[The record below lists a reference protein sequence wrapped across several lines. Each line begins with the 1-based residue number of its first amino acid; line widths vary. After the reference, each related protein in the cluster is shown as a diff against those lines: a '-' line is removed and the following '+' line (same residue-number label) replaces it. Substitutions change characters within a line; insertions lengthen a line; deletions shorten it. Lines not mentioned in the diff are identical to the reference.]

1 MPFCTNCGTKIES
14 HQRFCGSC
22 GMSIAGSLVT
32 PEVKPLPFNSP
43 SPQVIEPMIL
53 AVLPQITKP
62 KFGLA
67 DNYTM
72 VFTRD
77 SLILAKL
84 TNAVMKDVIQR
95 SQAASKAAGKG
106 WMGKVSD
113 QMKAFYSA
121 HLRYNDMAPEAI
133 LAEDKDNFVIPYST
147 VTYLKIKTKISGGDD
162 DGPGDELLELEFDTS
177 SGKYKFNCANV
188 SKETRAIFTNF
199 FGPKIRY

>member
-14 HQRFCGSC
+14 YQRFCGSC
-22 GMSIAGSLVT
+22 GMPIVGSPVT
-32 PEVKPLPFNSP
+32 SEIQPSSFSSP
-43 SPQVIEPMIL
+43 SPQVTQPIVL

-77 SLILAKL
+77 ILILAKL

-106 WMGKVSD
+106 WMGKVGD

-121 HLRYNDMAPEAI
+121 HLRYNDMMPEAI
-133 LAEDKDNFVIPYST
+133 LAEDKDNFAIPYST
-147 VTYLKIKTKISGGDD
+147 VASLKIKTKFSGGDD

-177 SGKYKFNCANV
+177 GGKYKFNCADA
-188 SKETRAIFTNF
+188 SKETRALFTNF